1 MKKLTF
7 AAMAVAGVF
16 ASASAMAQDTA
27 NLNTADGTVEI
38 RGRVVDQTCE
48 VNTNYK
54 NLVVILDTVAAS
66 KLDAKAKTASP
77 KPFQIKIENCKSA
90 QASGLTHVFASFS
103 PATADLVDD
112 DNAGTLKNRVA
123 TEGDYTAA
131 GNVNIQLLNNDD
143 SPINLGVVN
152 GASGKEHSLADQG
165 NKFEYTDAD
174 VFVTK
179 GKLINENNHASTIL
193 GKKVVGGESVFGD
206 AAAATLGAE
215 LTDATDYT
223 LEYKAQYYATD
234 AATPGLV
241 EAYVNYNISY
251 R

>member
-1 MKKLTF
+1 MKKFTF
-7 AAMAVAGVF
+7 ALTALAAL
-16 ASASAMAQDTA
+16 ASGSALAQT
-27 NLNTADGTVEI
+27 NTADGTVEI

-66 KLDAKAKTASP
+66 KLPSKGAVASP
-77 KPFQIKIENCKSA
+77 KAFQIKVENCKSA
-90 QASGLTHVFASFS
+90 AASGLSEVFASFS

-112 DNAGTLKNRVA
+112 ENEGTLKNRVE

-131 GNVNIQLLNNDD
+131 GNVNIQLLNADD

-152 GASGKEHSLADQG
+152 ATSGKTHSLEAQG
-165 NKFEYTDAD
+165 NKFEYTAED
-174 VFVTK
+174 VFVTT
-179 GKLINENNHASTIL
+179 GKMVNENTHATSVL

-206 AAAATLGAE
+206 AAAATQGTALG
-215 LTDATDYT
+215 DATEYT

>member
-1 MKKLTF
+1 MKKFTF
-7 AAMAVAGVF
+7 ALTALAAL
-16 ASASAMAQDTA
+16 ASGSALAQT
-27 NLNTADGTVEI
+27 NTADGTVEI

-66 KLDAKAKTASP
+66 KLPSKGAVASP
-77 KPFQIKIENCKSA
+77 KAFQIKVENCKSA
-90 QASGLTHVFASFS
+90 ADSGLSEVFASFS

-112 DNAGTLKNRVA
+112 ANEGTLKNRA
-123 TEGDYTAA
+123 ETAGDYTAA
-131 GNVNIQLLNNDD
+131 GNVNIQLLNADD
-143 SPINLGVVN
+143 SAINLGVVN
-152 GASGKEHSLADQG
+152 GDSGKTHSLEAQG
-165 NKFEYTDAD
+165 NKFVYTAEDP
-174 VFVTK
+174 FVTA
-179 GKLINENNHASTIL
+179 GKNINENTGASVL

-206 AAAATLGAE
+206 AAAATKGTALG
-215 LTDATDYT
+215 DATEYT